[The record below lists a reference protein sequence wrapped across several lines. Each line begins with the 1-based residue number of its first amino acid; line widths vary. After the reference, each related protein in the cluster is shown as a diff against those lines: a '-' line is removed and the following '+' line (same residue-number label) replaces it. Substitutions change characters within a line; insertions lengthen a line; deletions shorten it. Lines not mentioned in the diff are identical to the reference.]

1 MSSSVGLYSVTVI
14 VLMLSEYLVSCD
26 AMIRTVRTDG
36 ELQQRSITNADA
48 LRLFMLCY
56 LVDSASSRMLGP
68 RTKPCKSKY
77 ESLYDE
83 TADGCLQQL
92 WFL

>member
-1 MSSSVGLYSVTVI
+1 
-14 VLMLSEYLVSCD
+14 MLIEFFLLRELREFIPAHVE
-26 AMIRTVRTDG
+26 TDG
-36 ELQQRSITNADA
+36 ELHYRSIHERWRSTPVHGS
-48 LRLFMLCY
+48 Y

>member
-1 MSSSVGLYSVTVI
+1 MHCYVI
-14 VLMLSEYLVSCD
+14 VLIPYGFNLFVSSENSSH
-26 AMIRTVRTDG
+26 VRRHTG
-36 ELQQRSITNADA
+36 NYIIVVISNVGAE
-48 LRLFMLCY
+48 RLLTSSY

>member
-1 MSSSVGLYSVTVI
+1 MEDYTISTSSTS
-14 VLMLSEYLVSCD
+14 
-26 AMIRTVRTDG
+26 
-36 ELQQRSITNADA
+36 DA
-48 LRLFMLCY
+48 LRLGLGSY

-68 RTKPCKSKY
+68 RTKPCKSEY

-92 WFL
+92 WFI